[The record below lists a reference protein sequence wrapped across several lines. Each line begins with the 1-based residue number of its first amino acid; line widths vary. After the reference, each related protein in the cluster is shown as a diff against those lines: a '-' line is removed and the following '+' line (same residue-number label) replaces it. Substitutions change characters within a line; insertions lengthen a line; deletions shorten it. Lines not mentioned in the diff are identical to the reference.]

1 MLESLAFALV
11 KTFITFMFEQ
21 HLEHMQSVRIAVAAG
36 SY

>member
-21 HLEHMQSVRIAVAAG
+21 HLEHVVAVRTRP
-36 SY
+36 